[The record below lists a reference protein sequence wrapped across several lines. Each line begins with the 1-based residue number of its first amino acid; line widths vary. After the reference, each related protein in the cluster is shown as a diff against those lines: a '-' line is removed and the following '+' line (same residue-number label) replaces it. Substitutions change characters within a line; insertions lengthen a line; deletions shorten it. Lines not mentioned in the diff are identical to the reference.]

1 MANPYKDAAGHWTT
15 KENDGGPCQHTD
27 GKHQTKIENG
37 SYYLRTS
44 EDAPWE
50 EVSYE
55 EFNEVRQGGYSPFD
69 EADDKLDF
77 GFDEDEAADKQDN
90 YATIAAEMTRDGVD
104 INDKDAV
111 LEQLYKKYNFSDD
124 EIRDYMKNVYGDSM
138 EEPKPQASEADI
150 EKRKR
155 ELSNEYWG
163 LAEDYQMEQR
173 MNDDEWNARGFPDF
187 EKKYGTEEEFIE
199 KGLNKDKIDLND
211 RKTRED
217 LTRVSENLDENKL
230 KRMNQERNDRIE
242 NARDKWND
250 FVEQKNDTD
259 RYSQPAYGDEEGHDY
274 ELDALRER
282 DEKGLNNDFGPEFD
296 DKEDGADKEGRRH
309 FEERYG
315 GSPDDHDKETESNI
329 SVEDIKSE
337 LNKMREKGSRITDE
351 ELNVLSNKLL
361 EIIKNEE
368 AESGQHYDNIRDVEL
383 GNLIELSDDD
393 TVSKLSEKLQDIEPA
408 QTVSAQVA
416 SDEEIPEFVS
426 PKARKYYQRL
436 LDAEDRGELYDA
448 SEAVSRAASR
458 GIISREEQDWL
469 DDKKHELEK
478 TKHNPATMNRQ
489 DAIKYIKRQIQQ
501 YLSEYKRDT
510 PADYLYS
517 RLWSYTD
524 EAKPLVREVAE
535 KMMKGK

>member
-1 MANPYKDAAGHWTT
+1 MANPYKDANGHWTT
-15 KENDGGPCQHTD
+15 KENDGGPCRHTD

-90 YATIAAEMTRDGVD
+90 YATIAAEMTKDGVD

-138 EEPKPQASEADI
+138 EEPKPQANDADI

-282 DEKGLNNDFGPEFD
+282 DEKGLNNDFGPEPGDEKPETEESRNEWDEDTKRREISNKYRQSAEKWEKSGFD
-296 DKEDGADKEGRRH
+296 GFEELHGTEEEFTEKILNANFEDEDKVIEDVRNIASELGIDTDGSKTLDLGFRVPAEKISFYIKGGYLDSMEDGGKLAK
-309 FEERYG
+309 
-315 GSPDDHDKETESNI
+315 K
-329 SVEDIKSE
+329 
-337 LNKMREKGSRITDE
+337 LREKGYKPTYDSRAHSVVLNAKPAIRVMKGAQSKKESERSPEPKTTGEKSKLDYIKEYFDVWGKPGQSQFDE
-351 ELNVLSNKLL
+351 VVKFYGLNK
-361 EIIKNEE
+361 EE
-368 AESGQHYDNIRDVEL
+368 A
-383 GNLIELSDDD
+383 DDL
-393 TVSKLSEKLQDIEPA
+393 K
-408 QTVSAQVA
+408 
-416 SDEEIPEFVS
+416 
-426 PKARKYYQRL
+426 KYFKY
-436 LDAEDRGELYDA
+436 GE
-448 SEAVSRAASR
+448 
-458 GIISREEQDWL
+458 
-469 DDKKHELEK
+469 
-478 TKHNPATMNRQ
+478 N
-489 DAIKYIKRQIQQ
+489 
-501 YLSEYKRDT
+501 
-510 PADYLYS
+510 
-517 RLWSYTD
+517 
-524 EAKPLVREVAE
+524 
-535 KMMKGK
+535 